1 MLKKQIDGQQYKYY
15 RYIISTIDEF
25 LENDDI
31 KPLHILMSN
40 LQLLYYRYR
49 NAMFED
55 VGDYKLLQC
64 AHHNKDKIALQKLR
78 DKLSIKMNL
87 IV

>member
-1 MLKKQIDGQQYKYY
+1 MLKKQIDTQQYKYY
-15 RYIISTIDEF
+15 RHVISIINEF

-31 KPLHILMSN
+31 KPLDILMSN

-55 VGDYKLLQC
+55 INDYKILQD
-64 AHHNKDKIALQKLR
+64 AYHYKDKNSLYELR
-78 DKLSIKMNL
+78 DNLSIKMNL
-87 IV
+87 LV